1 MNFHEEVGNGKPS
14 IQEREEA
21 TGDSTGHQ

>member
-21 TGDSTGHQ
+21 AADSTGHQ